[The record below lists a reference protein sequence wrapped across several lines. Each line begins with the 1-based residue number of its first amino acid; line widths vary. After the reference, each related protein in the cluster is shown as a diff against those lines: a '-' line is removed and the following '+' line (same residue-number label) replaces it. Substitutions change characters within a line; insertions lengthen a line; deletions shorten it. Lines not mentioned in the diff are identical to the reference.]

1 MIRYCFLYAR
11 GPRIVGD
18 YGREVCNLTCHTTPF
33 WQQSRLYWRR
43 FVEREVRMV
52 ASIATPRRDSR
63 KANETVEH
71 AQSSTQPPCPHKI
84 PVAFG
89 PASRLRHASHSSSHP
104 PNKIRSQW
112 TRKDWIVSG
121 QAMRMQGRRFVTKVD
136 IVGRIPERC
145 ATLYELQALRR
156 ELKLN

>member
-1 MIRYCFLYAR
+1 ML
-11 GPRIVGD
+11 GD
-18 YGREVCNLTCHTTPF
+18 HGLWGMTTDG
-33 WQQSRLYWRR
+33 R
-43 FVEREVRMV
+43 FVILLVTRSLFGSNPAFTDAGLWDGRSGWLHLLQLLGRIQEKQMK
-52 ASIATPRRDSR
+52 PLNMR
-63 KANETVEH
+63 KVQLN
-71 AQSSTQPPCPHKI
+71 PPCPHKI

-89 PASRLRHASHSSSHP
+89 PASRLRHVSHSSSHP

-121 QAMRMQGRRFVTKVD
+121 QAMRTQGRRFVTKVD